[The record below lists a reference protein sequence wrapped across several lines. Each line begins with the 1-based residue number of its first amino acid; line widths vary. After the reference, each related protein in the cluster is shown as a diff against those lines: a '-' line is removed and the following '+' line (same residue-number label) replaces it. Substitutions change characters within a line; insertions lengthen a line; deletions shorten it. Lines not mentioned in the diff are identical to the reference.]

1 MRRVSFIRPSCYN
14 ENMNEEILSYSFAVD
29 IYLTESGAYAY
40 GVFQEIESDTEDDLQ
55 LLETGEAD
63 TLAEA
68 AEMASKSIR
77 TLFSV

>member
-1 MRRVSFIRPSCYN
+1 VYTDT
-14 ENMNEEILSYSFAVD
+14 MNEEEIISYSFAVQIFKND
-29 IYLTESGAYAY
+29 ADKFSY
-40 GVFQEIESDTEDDLQ
+40 GVFQELESETEDDLQ

-68 AEMASKSIR
+68 AEMVGSSLK

>member
-1 MRRVSFIRPSCYN
+1 
-14 ENMNEEILSYSFAVD
+14 MNEEEIVSYSFAVQIFKNED
-29 IYLTESGAYAY
+29 DKFNY
-40 GVFQEIESDTEDDLQ
+40 GVFQELESDDDDELQ

-68 AEMASKSIR
+68 AEMVGSSIK

>member
-1 MRRVSFIRPSCYN
+1 VYTEVM
-14 ENMNEEILSYSFAVD
+14 EEIVSYSFAVD
-29 IYLTESGAYAY
+29 IYKTDAGTYAY
-40 GVFQEIESDTEDDLQ
+40 GVFQELESETEDDLQ

-68 AEMASKSIR
+68 ADMASKSIR